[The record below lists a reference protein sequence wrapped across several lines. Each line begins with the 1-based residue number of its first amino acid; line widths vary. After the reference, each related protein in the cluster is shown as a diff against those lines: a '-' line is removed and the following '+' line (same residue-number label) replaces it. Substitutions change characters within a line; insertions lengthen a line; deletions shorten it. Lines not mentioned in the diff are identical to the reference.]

1 MSPASDHPPLPR
13 ALPGLRRLAAVI
25 GAILLAAGCLGSTAG
40 ASASPSASPA
50 SASTARPATSSS
62 LSGRWSW
69 PVAAPHDVVR
79 SFEAPAETWSPGH
92 RGIDIA
98 APAGT
103 VITAP
108 EDGTVHF
115 SGVVVDRPV
124 VSLEHQGSVLSSF
137 EPVEGLVDEGA
148 TVARGQP
155 IGVLRGGHCGGRACL
170 HLGARVAGRYVS
182 PLLLLGELRPA
193 VLLPTR
199 SVP

>member
-1 MSPASDHPPLPR
+1 M
-13 ALPGLRRLAAVI
+13 VV
-25 GAILLAAGCLGSTAG
+25 ILLAAPCVR
-40 ASASPSASPA
+40 ASAEASSAA
-50 SASTARPATSSS
+50 SSS
-62 LSGRWSW
+62 VASSSDLSGRWSW

-79 SFEAPAETWSPGH
+79 PYDAPAQKWSPGH

-103 VITAP
+103 VVTAP
-108 EDGTVHF
+108 EEGRVHF

-124 VSLEHQGSVLSSF
+124 ISLEHRGSVLSSF

-148 TVARGQP
+148 IVARGQP
-155 IGVLRGGHCGGRACL
+155 IGVLLAGHCGDRACL
-170 HLGARVAGRYVS
+170 HLGARVEGRYVS

-199 SVP
+199 SLP